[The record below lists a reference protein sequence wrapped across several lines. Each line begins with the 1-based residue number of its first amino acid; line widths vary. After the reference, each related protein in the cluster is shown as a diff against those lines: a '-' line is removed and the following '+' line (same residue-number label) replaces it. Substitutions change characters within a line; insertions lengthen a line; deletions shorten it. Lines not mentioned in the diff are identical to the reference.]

1 MLKLLGLVL
10 VLGGVAGG
18 FVLSHG
24 MLIALWQPAEMGMII
39 CAVVGSFMMGT
50 PKPVQLQVLV
60 GLKSVVTNQGVFD
73 RTFYLDLLKLM
84 FELLDFSR
92 RQGRN
97 ALEEHIETPE
107 GSSLFQKYPAVMEQ
121 ERVLHFVTDSFRVA
135 TLSNIA
141 ISELENS
148 MEQELQVC
156 REDLKRAGHALQR
169 TADACP
175 GFGIVAA
182 VLGIIIT
189 MQSIDGPVEMIGVHV
204 AAALVGTFF
213 GVLLCYGV
221 LGPLAAVLDDMGK
234 AEVLAC
240 DCVKSAL
247 VAGLRGY
254 PPAMAV
260 DAGRRVLLDEDRPSF
275 VELEDSLR
283 VGV

>member
-10 VLGGVAGG
+10 VLGGVVGG
-18 FVLSHG
+18 FVLSNG
-24 MLIALWQPAEMGMII
+24 MLRSLWQPAEMGMII
-39 CAVVGSFMMGT
+39 SAAAGAFMLGT
-50 PKPVQLQVLV
+50 PKSVQLQVLA
-60 GLKSVVTNQGVFD
+60 GLRSMVSNRGSFG
-73 RTFYLDLLKLM
+73 RLFYLDLLKLM
-84 FELLDFSR
+84 FDLLDLSR

-107 GSSLFQKYPAVMEQ
+107 GSSIFARYPEVMACP
-121 ERVLHFVTDSFRVA
+121 RVLHFMTDSFRVT

-141 ISELENS
+141 FSELENS

-156 REDLKRAGHALQR
+156 REDLRRAGQALQR

-175 GFGIVAA
+175 GFGIVVA

-189 MQSIDGPVEMIGVHV
+189 MQSISGPVEMIGLHV

-221 LGPLAAVLDDMGK
+221 LGPLAAVLDDLGK
-234 AEVLAC
+234 SEVLAC
-240 DCVKSAL
+240 ECVKASL

-275 VELEDSLR
+275 IELEESLR
-283 VGV
+283 VGF